1 MSSSYDIIIAGA
13 GASGLFCAM
22 TAARS
27 GKRVLILE
35 KQKEPA
41 RKLRMAG
48 GGKANFGNREVRVA
62 DYTGDNPAFAGPA
75 LKAFPAG
82 RFAALLAEHDIPV
95 EEREYG
101 QLFCRR
107 SAADIIDLLRGECEI
122 SGCRLVRES
131 PVDSAEKSGGEDGGF
146 RVFSSGRE
154 YHCTRL
160 VLASGSPAWPLSGAD
175 DSGLR
180 LARQLGHRII
190 PPRPVLT
197 PLILPE
203 NSPLTELAGVSAPV
217 RISCDVPDSPSFAYP
232 LLFTHKGISGP
243 AALQISCYWR
253 KGSRLSID
261 FLPEENI
268 TALLDAKESGK
279 MTPKGLLS
287 RLMPERLATALLLS
301 LPQPASATRKCA
313 ELSRAQRAAI
323 HAAIHAYGVT
333 PLRSAGMARAEAC
346 AGGVDTT
353 EIAPKSMESRLVP
366 GLFFCGEI
374 VDIAGRLGGY
384 NLHWAWASAY
394 TAGLALGK

>member
-1 MSSSYDIIIAGA
+1 MPDSYDILIAGA
-13 GASGLFCAM
+13 GAAGLFCAM

-48 GGKANFGNREVRVA
+48 GGKANFGNRTVSAA
-62 DYTGDNPAFAGPA
+62 DYISENPAFTTPA
-75 LKAFPAG
+75 LKAFPAD
-82 RFAALLAEHDIPV
+82 RFAALLAEHGIPV

-107 SAADIIDLLRGECEI
+107 SAADIIDLLRGECER

-131 PVDSAEKSGGEDGGF
+131 PVESVEKLPAEHGGF
-146 RVFSSGRE
+146 RVLSSGRE
-154 YHCTRL
+154 YRCAHI

-180 LARQLGHRII
+180 LARSLGHRII
-190 PPRPVLT
+190 PSRPVLT
-197 PLILPE
+197 PLILPAD
-203 NSPLTELAGVSAPV
+203 SPLTELAGISAPV
-217 RISCDVPDSPSFAYP
+217 RIGCDVPDSPSFAYP

-243 AALQISCYWR
+243 AVLQISCYWR
-253 KGSRLSID
+253 KGASLSID
-261 FLPEENI
+261 FLPEGNV

-279 MTPKGLLS
+279 LTPKSLLT
-287 RLMPERLATALLLS
+287 RLLPERLALALLRP
-301 LPQPASATRKCA
+301 LPQPESATRKCA

-323 HAAIHAYGVT
+323 HAAVHAHTVT
-333 PLRSAGMARAEAC
+333 PLRSEGLARAEAC
-346 AGGVDTT
+346 AGGVDTS
-353 EIAPKSMESRLVP
+353 EVNPKTMESRLVP

-374 VDIAGRLGGY
+374 LDVAGRLGGY
-384 NLHWAWASAY
+384 NLHWAWASAH
-394 TAGLALGK
+394 TAGQTLGK